1 LNELETILD
10 NEYFS
15 ISLISLKLAICFQMT
30 DFKDY
35 SLFHRFIE
43 TYLPTGFKG
52 IDRDDTLLKQLEAIT
67 EANKQFFHVA
77 NLIQA
82 KITWSSRR
90 SEQMIGISPEELD
103 AYHFMEATH
112 PDDLEKHTCGR
123 SKMFDTANDLF
134 VAKKGRTL
142 LSINIRLRNNL
153 GEYPDLLFQ
162 LYFMYS
168 EKFNTV
174 FLFQVHT
181 DIDSFKKRKHGYHYY
196 VGTDFSN
203 FRYPD
208 EELLAIGIPLS
219 DREFEIVR
227 LIESGLDS
235 EEIAEKLFLSVHT
248 VNTHRRNILKKTSR
262 ETIAELI
269 YDFKEKRLL

>member
-1 LNELETILD
+1 MKD
-10 NEYFS
+10 DS
-15 ISLISLKLAICFQMT
+15 Q
-30 DFKDY
+30 DY
-35 SLFHRFIE
+35 SLYHRFID
-43 TYLPTGFKG
+43 TYLPFGFKG
-52 IDRDDTLLKQLEAIT
+52 IYREDPLLVQLESMT
-67 EANKQFFHVA
+67 ETNNQFFHVA

-82 KITWSSRR
+82 KITWTSKR
-90 SEQMIGISPEELD
+90 SEQMIGIKPEELD

-112 PDDLEKHTCGR
+112 PDDLEKHTLGR

-134 VAKKGRTL
+134 KAKKGSAL
-142 LSINIRLRNNL
+142 LSINIRIRNWL

-168 EKFNTV
+168 EQFNTV

-196 VGTDFSN
+196 VGNDFSN
-203 FRYPD
+203 FRFPD
-208 EELLAIGIPLS
+208 EALLAIGNPLS

-227 LIESGLDS
+227 LIESGLRS

-248 VNTHRRNILKKTSR
+248 VNTHRRNILDKTHKD
-262 ETIAELI
+262 TMAELI
-269 YDFKEKRLL
+269 YEFKEKRIL